1 MMVDAARGLEASG
14 AGCLLICTNTMHKMA
29 AEVQAA
35 VDIPLLHIGDAI
47 ASAVHDSGATRPL
60 LLATRFAM
68 EQDFYLGYLRERH
81 GIHAVVPEELDR
93 MEVHRV
99 IYEEL
104 CQGKVIASSKQTY
117 MQIIDKAR
125 SDADLPADSV
135 IFGCTEIGLLITPD
149 DFSFPA
155 FDTTVLHAEAALTFA
170 GY

>member
-1 MMVDAARGLEASG
+1 
-14 AGCLLICTNTMHKMA
+14 
-29 AEVQAA
+29 
-35 VDIPLLHIGDAI
+35 
-47 ASAVHDSGATRPL
+47 
-60 LLATRFAM
+60 
-68 EQDFYLGYLRERH
+68 
-81 GIHAVVPEELDR
+81 

-104 CQGKVIASSKQTY
+104 CQGKVINSSKQTY

>member
-1 MMVDAARGLEASG
+1 MFTRRIFDPCG
-14 AGCLLICTNTMHKMA
+14 AIDLLCTSS
-29 AEVQAA
+29 
-35 VDIPLLHIGDAI
+35 I
-47 ASAVHDSGATRPL
+47 ASPDHGSILGASPCVHDSDATRPL

-81 GIHAVVPEELDR
+81 GIQAVVPEEQDR

-104 CQGKVIASSKQTY
+104 CQGKVINSSKQTY